1 MVNDHRKYSISRRS
15 FVKASFGTLGAIS
28 LGQTTSAF
36 ALSTNDKNVR
46 EAERIES
53 DELIIQ
59 VYENGTFSVLMKAS
73 GTKWQPDPWEGVG
86 CRLILENQS
95 EKRNI
100 IDFGSKEQ
108 IKIVKKHNA
117 VDISF
122 EKPSYTARV
131 KITISLEKNI
141 VKVKVNDVSIPTGTH
156 LVSVEYPFRSF
167 YLRSHD
173 DEGYLGLAE
182 GEGCLI
188 PTFKTP
194 ACKKIGTTSFWTW
207 HDDSHS
213 VRAYRATTPLMP
225 FYGAQKNGSGY
236 TAIIETTDD
245 FGFQYLMNYNLQH
258 EFDSKGK
265 QSPYE
270 RIVCA
275 WPCWLGQKGRF
286 GYQRQMRFEFSDDLD
301 YIGMAKAYRKE
312 AIAKGDHVSL
322 IEKAKLRPQVDK
334 MAGAPYLAYYA
345 GYPHVSPGYFDYT
358 YQQLQDVVND
368 LSGSMGMERA
378 FVHFWGAYT
387 VQPPGSLPF
396 DTQPGSVEKLR
407 AVSEKCIEKGF
418 LFTLYNDISAQLEE
432 TDWWKPELMWKTED
446 NRVRRGMRWG
456 RTCSSQY
463 VDLLAKDMPEI
474 VRTLGQ
480 EACYVDIINSGKMFE
495 CYDPVHPLTRTE
507 DRKARLKF
515 YQYVHSQGLI
525 FGGEF
530 AGWWNAAELEYT
542 NGVGGRSKLDLF
554 NFFPVLYQL
563 VFHDALIP
571 FCHAA
576 DDYSVNEGTSF
587 EDKILRD
594 LLRGIPPMFF
604 INLWDHNKWRKKI
617 LDCYNVMS
625 GTVKEVMYDEMLS
638 HKWITD
644 DQMVQQTVFTS
655 GVKITVNFD
664 EIEREGLPAKGY
676 HVSGSKNGTKSGRF
690 KTSWAG

>member
-1 MVNDHRKYSISRRS
+1 MKYSISRRN
-15 FVKASFGTLGAIS
+15 FVKASFGTISAIS
-28 LGQTTSAF
+28 LGQPASAF
-36 ALSTNDKNVR
+36 VFLDKDKEFKEV
-46 EAERIES
+46 ARIES
-53 DELIIQ
+53 DELIVQ
-59 VYENGTFSVLMKAS
+59 VYENGSFSVAMKAS
-73 GTKWQPDPWEGVG
+73 GQQWQSDPWESIA
-86 CRLILENQS
+86 CRLILEDPS
-95 EKRNI
+95 GKRNI
-100 IDFGSKEQ
+100 IDFGSRKAV
-108 IKIVKKHNA
+108 KIVKNQNTI
-117 VDISF
+117 DILF
-122 EKPSYTARV
+122 EGVSYPAAI
-131 KITISLEKNI
+131 KSTISLNKSI
-141 VKVKVNDVSIPTGTH
+141 VGVALNDLTIPNDMRLVSI
-156 LVSVEYPFRSF
+156 EYPFRSF
-167 YLRSHD
+167 YLRSHA
-173 DEGYLGLAE
+173 DEGYLALAE

-188 PTFKTP
+188 PTLKDP
-194 ACKKIGTTSFWTW
+194 ASKKIGTTSFWTW

-213 VRAYRATTPLMP
+213 VRAYRPASVPLMP

-236 TAIIETTDD
+236 TAVIETTDD
-245 FGFQYLMNYNLQH
+245 FGFQYLMNYNFQH
-258 EFDSKGK
+258 EFDSRGM

-275 WPCWLGQKGRF
+275 WPCWLAQKGKF
-286 GYQRQMRFEFSDDLD
+286 GYQRKMRFEFKDGLD
-301 YIGMAKAYRKE
+301 YVGMAKVYRKE
-312 AIAKGDHVSL
+312 AVVKSDHVSL
-322 IEKAKLRPQVDK
+322 YEKAKVRPQVDK

-345 GYPHVSPGYFDYT
+345 GYPHTSPGYVNYT
-358 YQQLQDVVND
+358 YQQLIDVVND
-368 LSGSMGMERA
+368 LYAMGMERA

-387 VQPPGSLPF
+387 VQPPGCLPF
-396 DTQPGSVEKLR
+396 DTQPGSVEKLK
-407 AVSEKCIEKGF
+407 AVAAECKEKGF

-446 NRVRRGMRWG
+446 GRVRRGMRWG

-463 VDLLAKDMPEI
+463 VDLLAKDMPEV

-515 YQYVHSQGLI
+515 YQYVHSLGLI

-542 NGVGGRSKLDLF
+542 NGVGGRSRADLF
-554 NFFPVLYQL
+554 NFFPVPLYQL

-576 DDYSVNEGTSF
+576 DDYSMNEGTSF

-604 INLWDHNKWRKKI
+604 INLWDHHKWRQKI

-625 GTVKEVMYDEMLS
+625 DTVKEVMYDEMLS
-638 HKWITD
+638 HKWITN
-644 DQMVQQTVFTS
+644 DQMVQQSEFIS

-676 HVSGSKNGTKSGRF
+676 HVSGSKNGTKSGQF
-690 KTSWAG
+690 KTNWVT